1 MIISQLGAFF
11 AGVKAIQYIIVLGTP
26 IQQFDTST
34 SLLLERFTDQQTIN
48 LWWNQRFWNKLLSWD
63 AVYFVKGIING
74 NPEFEHESAFSPF
87 WSKIVRICCRGNF
100 EFYHVLK
107 TAVILENG
115 LLLLSVFVIYYLT
128 MKTFEENALRSHQ
141 RRKLAQKSAMLFILT
156 SATGFFLGI
165 YSEPLSVCLTF
176 LGLLAREVSVSYD
189 VYGNVNCKFMRW
201 PVYTIISTACFAA
214 ATTNRPNCVLLGFY
228 YVSDLIN
235 LLKTRRFAQ
244 AFFMPFVSGVCMLSL
259 FVLHQYYLPYSQFCP
274 QRGEWCLKKIAGLPM
289 SYQSLYSFA
298 QHHYWNVGF
307 MKYWTINNIPNFLF
321 AVPNIVVMWYSTV
334 YFSLQYPC
342 SNLKPIIWTTR
353 AFLLIMVLFA
363 HIQIINRVSSFIP
376 LHLWYIAD
384 RLNKMTITKDSAAK
398 GDDRLIKYY
407 VTWLIF
413 WIPVQTTLFASFLP
427 PA

>member
-244 AFFMPFVSGVCMLSL
+244 ASFFHAIRQWSLHVILICSSSVLSSLFTILPPKRRMVLEKDSRFTNELPISL
-259 FVLHQYYLPYSQFCP
+259 FVCTTPLLECRLHEVLD
-274 QRGEWCLKKIAGLPM
+274 
-289 SYQSLYSFA
+289 YQ
-298 QHHYWNVGF
+298 
-307 MKYWTINNIPNFLF
+307 
-321 AVPNIVVMWYSTV
+321 
-334 YFSLQYPC
+334 
-342 SNLKPIIWTTR
+342 
-353 AFLLIMVLFA
+353 
-363 HIQIINRVSSFIP
+363 
-376 LHLWYIAD
+376 
-384 RLNKMTITKDSAAK
+384 
-398 GDDRLIKYY
+398 
-407 VTWLIF
+407 
-413 WIPVQTTLFASFLP
+413 
-427 PA
+427 